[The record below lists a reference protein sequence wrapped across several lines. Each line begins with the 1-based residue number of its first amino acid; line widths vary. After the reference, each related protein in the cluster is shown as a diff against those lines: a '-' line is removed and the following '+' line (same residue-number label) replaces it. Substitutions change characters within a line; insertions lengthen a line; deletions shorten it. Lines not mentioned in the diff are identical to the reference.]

1 MGTSMAT
8 NLLDFLSEASPEDP
22 FEPKLH
28 VYNRTQ
34 SKADKLVSQ
43 GALLAPSVAGTVRS
57 IPISDPSLKITK
69 ASYVKRKYLRARV
82 RCRSGEQLHNNLL
95 YAAE

>member
-8 NLLDFLSEASPEDP
+8 NLLDFLSKASPEDP

-34 SKADKLVSQ
+34 SKVDKLVSQ
-43 GALLAPSVAGTVRS
+43 GALLAPSVAGTVPS
-57 IPISDPSLKITK
+57 IPISDPYLKIPK
-69 ASYVKRKYLRARV
+69 VKRQYLRARV

-95 YAAE
+95 HAAE